1 MQIDTICQTE
11 CSPALLSLMQQ
22 VICHAVKDETG
33 SDSFELSLT
42 VTNDDAIREL
52 NRTYRNI
59 DRSTDVLSFPLV
71 DFDGYEDAMQDFE
84 DPEYIDP
91 ETGAVALGDIVLSLE
106 HAQQQAAEFGHS
118 LERETCYFCV
128 HSVLHLLGYDHID
141 PQDQALMRQRE
152 EEILHAFDLSRK
164 S

>member
-11 CSPALLSLMQQ
+11 CSAALLSLMQQ

-71 DFDGYEDAMQDFE
+71 DFDAYEDAMQDFE

-106 HAQQQAAEFGHS
+106 HAQQQAAEFGQFPRTGS
-118 LERETCYFCV
+118 LLFMRSFRAA
-128 HSVLHLLGYDHID
+128 SVRLRSYRPAGSGAYAPTRGGDSSCL
-141 PQDQALMRQRE
+141 
-152 EEILHAFDLSRK
+152 
-164 S
+164 